1 MAVSRRSMVA
11 TDNFFS
17 AHEARYSAKS
27 AGLAGITPPLA
38 EKFFKSEAYARF
50 VALDWLAAMK
60 RSAVAEKPFK
70 TASGG
75 FAGARLVGAAV
86 LVALVAVASAFCV
99 EILVILKGFL
109 AVDNCVLSLPEF

>member
-11 TDNFFS
+11 TDNFS

-27 AGLAGITPPLA
+27 AGLTGMAPPLA
-38 EKFFKSEAYARF
+38 EKCLKSEAYARW

-75 FAGARLVGAAV
+75 FAGTRLVVAAV
-86 LVALVAVASAFCV
+86 LVALMAVAPAFCV

-109 AVDNCVLSLPEF
+109 DSGNCVLSLPEV